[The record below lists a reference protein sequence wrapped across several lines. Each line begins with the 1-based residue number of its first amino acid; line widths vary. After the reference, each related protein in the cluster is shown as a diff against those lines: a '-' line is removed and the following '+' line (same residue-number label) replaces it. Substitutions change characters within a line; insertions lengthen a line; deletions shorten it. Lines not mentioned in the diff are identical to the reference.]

1 MRPEPGQSCMST
13 PHGAASPHPTSG
25 RKVLVTG
32 AGGQVGLDLLRALQE
47 RGDQVHAS
55 DLAPPPVGER
65 PDVPWSALDVTAAA
79 EVEALF
85 AELRPDV
92 VYHLAAILSATGER
106 DPLRTYAVNQ
116 DGTLHV
122 LEAARKFGVRQVI
135 FTSTIAVFGP
145 GLPPLVGDDVPLR
158 PTTMYGVT
166 KVAGELLGEYYARR
180 HGLDFR
186 GVRFPGLLSAVL
198 PGGGTSDYAP
208 LMYYEALRVGRYEA
222 FCRPDSQIPLMYMPD
237 ALRALVEL
245 SLAPRERLSRCV
257 YNIAAFSPTAREIA
271 DEVARVVPGA
281 VITFNPDPV
290 RQAILDSWPRALDD
304 SCARRDWGWRP
315 AWDLAR
321 MSDHLAPR
329 LAALA
334 ARAGRG

>member
-1 MRPEPGQSCMST
+1 MVQPRRHPGRP
-13 PHGAASPHPTSG
+13 G
-25 RKVLVTG
+25 R
-32 AGGQVGLDLLRALQE
+32 RAV
-47 RGDQVHAS
+47 RRA
-55 DLAPPPVGER
+55 
-65 PDVPWSALDVTAAA
+65 
-79 EVEALF
+79 
-85 AELRPDV
+85 RPDV

-145 GLPPLVGDDVPLR
+145 GLPPLVGDDVSLR

-166 KVAGELLGEYYARR
+166 KVAGELLGEYYSRR

-208 LMYYEALRVGRYEA
+208 LMYYETLRTGGYEA

-245 SLAPRERLSRCV
+245 SLAPRERLGRCI
-257 YNIAAFSPTAREIA
+257 YNIAAFSPTAQEIA

-281 VITFNPDPV
+281 RITFKPDPA

-304 SCARRDWGWRP
+304 TCARRDWDWRP

-321 MSDHLAPR
+321 MSDDLTPK

-334 ARAGRG
+334 ARAGK

>member
-1 MRPEPGQSCMST
+1 MTTSHGPVGPHTT
-13 PHGAASPHPTSG
+13 PG

-32 AGGQVGLDLLRALQE
+32 AGGQVGLDLLQALRT
-47 RGDQVHAS
+47 RGDQVFAS
-55 DLAPPPVGER
+55 DLAPPSG
-65 PDVPWSALDVTAAA
+65 DAGLGLPWSSLDVTQAAQ
-79 EVEALF
+79 VDALV

-145 GLPPLVGDDVPLR
+145 GLPPLVGDDVSLR

-166 KVAGELLGEYYARR
+166 KVAGELLGEYYSRR

-208 LMYYEALRVGRYEA
+208 LMYYESLRTGGYEA

-245 SLAPRERLSRCV
+245 SLAPRERLGRCI
-257 YNIAAFSPTAREIA
+257 YNIAAFSPTAQEIA

-281 VITFNPDPV
+281 RITFKPDPA

-304 SCARRDWGWRP
+304 TCARRDWDWRS

-321 MSDHLAPR
+321 MSDDLTPK

-334 ARAGRG
+334 ARAGK

>member
-1 MRPEPGQSCMST
+1 MSASHGPVGPHTT
-13 PHGAASPHPTSG
+13 PG

-32 AGGQVGLDLLRALQE
+32 AGGQVGLDLLQALRA
-47 RGDQVHAS
+47 RGDQVFAS
-55 DLAPPPVGER
+55 DLAPPSGDAGPGL
-65 PDVPWSALDVTAAA
+65 PWSSLDVTRADQ
-79 EVEALF
+79 VDALV

-122 LEAARKFGVRQVI
+122 LEAARKFSVRQVI

-145 GLPPLVGDDVPLR
+145 GLPPLVGDDVSLR

-166 KVAGELLGEYYARR
+166 KVAGELLGEYYSRR

-208 LMYYEALRVGRYEA
+208 LMYYESLRTGGYEA

-245 SLAPRERLSRCV
+245 SLAPRERLGRCI
-257 YNIAAFSPTAREIA
+257 YNIAAFSPTAHEIA

-281 VITFNPDPV
+281 RITFKPDPA

-304 SCARRDWGWRP
+304 TCARRDWDWRP

-321 MSDHLAPR
+321 MSDDLTPK

-334 ARAGRG
+334 ARAGK

>member
-1 MRPEPGQSCMST
+1 MTASHGPIG
-13 PHGAASPHPTSG
+13 PHTTQG

-32 AGGQVGLDLLRALQE
+32 AGGQVGLDLLQALRA
-47 RGDQVHAS
+47 RGDQVFAS
-55 DLAPPPVGER
+55 DLATPSG
-65 PDVPWSALDVTAAA
+65 DAGLGLPWSSLDVTQAAQ
-79 EVEALF
+79 VDALF

-145 GLPPLVGDDVPLR
+145 GLPPLVGDDVSLR

-166 KVAGELLGEYYARR
+166 KVAGELLGEYYSRR

-208 LMYYEALRVGRYEA
+208 LMYYETLRTGGYEA

-245 SLAPRERLSRCV
+245 SLAPRERLGRCI
-257 YNIAAFSPTAREIA
+257 YNIAAFSPTAQEIA

-281 VITFNPDPV
+281 RITFKPDPA

-304 SCARRDWGWRP
+304 TCARRDWDWRP

-321 MSDHLAPR
+321 MSDDLTPK

-334 ARAGRG
+334 ARAGK